1 MHVSP
6 ENFVKVGIMAVVFIA
21 LARMASDRLGIA
33 GLSAIL
39 R

>member
-1 MHVSP
+1 MRVSP
-6 ENFVKVGIMAVVFIA
+6 ENFVKVTVMAVVGIA
-21 LARMASDRLGIA
+21 LARMLADRLGIA